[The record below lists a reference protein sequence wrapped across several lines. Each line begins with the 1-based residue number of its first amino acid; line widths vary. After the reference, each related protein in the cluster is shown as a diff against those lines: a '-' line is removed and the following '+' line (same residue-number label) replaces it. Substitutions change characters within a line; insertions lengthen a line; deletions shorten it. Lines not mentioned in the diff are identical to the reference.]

1 MAVRG
6 WAFFGGFHGPVLAA
20 MLLEEMER
28 AELHDPDTLPPGHA
42 RLDSRVTATTGA

>member
-1 MAVRG
+1 MAGRG
-6 WAFFGGFHGPVLAA
+6 WRFSGVSRAVLAA

-28 AELHDPDTLPPGHA
+28 AELHGPDTMPPGHA